1 MWKGVAHVCRRGQ
14 AGLSVGLEYVHCPI
28 FIHNVVWN
36 QHTCITVYLLMFFRP
51 VAGLIFNPMVSIA
64 IVINLPESN
73 RSVVIIHVR
82 LGLANCTDYI

>member
-1 MWKGVAHVCRRGQ
+1 MFTVQNSSTMWFEINILLR
-14 AGLSVGLEYVHCPI
+14 
-28 FIHNVVWN
+28 
-36 QHTCITVYLLMFFRP
+36 ITVYLLMFFRP